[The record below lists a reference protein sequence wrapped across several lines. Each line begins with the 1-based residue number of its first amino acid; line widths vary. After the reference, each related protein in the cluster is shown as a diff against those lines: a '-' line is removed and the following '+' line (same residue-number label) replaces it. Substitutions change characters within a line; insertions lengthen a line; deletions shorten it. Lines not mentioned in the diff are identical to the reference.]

1 MEKSIEMRV
10 AELENLVLHSKNVLS
25 FEEASR
31 FLNLSKSYLYKL
43 TSGNLIPHYK
53 PQGKMLY
60 FEKTELEAW
69 LRQNPIRTQA
79 QTEAGVE
86 KAADKAQVPVS
97 RQQAQDAAQEIRYIY
112 KHDTKPEYTI
122 VTTGGDVEK
131 QAQAAQERAGADFS
145 IVASDD
151 GEKADVASISKDR
164 PVELNQY
171 NVQAYKQVLHT
182 VEVSP
187 DIEGRGIAEVGY
199 SVSRKVSSDGKYLG
213 VGASYNFDNNKAY
226 VKMTYTW

>member
-1 MEKSIEMRV
+1 MEQVKTWVYAHRRIIGAIIFGILAVIV
-10 AELENLVLHSKNVLS
+10 AVLL
-25 FEEASR
+25 FR
-31 FLNLSKSYLYKL
+31 
-43 TSGNLIPHYK
+43 GC
-53 PQGKMLY
+53 
-60 FEKTELEAW
+60 KTEPQKVTVEP
-69 LRQNPIRTQA
+69 QSEA

-86 KAADKAQVPVS
+86 KAADNAQVPVS

-112 KHDTKPEYTI
+112 QHDDPPEYTI

-151 GEKADVASISKDR
+151 GETADVASISKDK

-171 NVQAYKQVLHT
+171 NVQAYKKVLHT

-187 DIEGRGIAEVGY
+187 DIDGGRGVAEVGY
-199 SVSRKVSSDGKYLG
+199 SVSRKVSRDGKYLG
-213 VGASYNFDNNKAY
+213 VGASYNFDSNKAY

>member
-1 MEKSIEMRV
+1 MEQVKTWVYAHRRIIGAIIFGILAV
-10 AELENLVLHSKNVLS
+10 IVVVLL
-25 FEEASR
+25 FR
-31 FLNLSKSYLYKL
+31 
-43 TSGNLIPHYK
+43 GC
-53 PQGKMLY
+53 
-60 FEKTELEAW
+60 KTEPQKVTVE
-69 LRQNPIRTQA
+69 QQTQA

-112 KHDTKPEYTI
+112 QHDDPPEYTI

-145 IVASDD
+145 IVASTD
-151 GEKADVASISKDR
+151 GAPANTASISKDK

-171 NVQAYKQVLHT
+171 NVQAYKKTLHT

-187 DIEGRGIAEVGY
+187 DIDGGRGVAEVGY
-199 SVSRKVSSDGKYLG
+199 SVSHKVSRDGKYLG
-213 VGASYNFDNNKAY
+213 VGASYNFDSNKTY

>member
-1 MEKSIEMRV
+1 MEQVKTWVYAHRRIVGAIIFGILAVIV
-10 AELENLVLHSKNVLS
+10 AVLL
-25 FEEASR
+25 FR
-31 FLNLSKSYLYKL
+31 
-43 TSGNLIPHYK
+43 GC
-53 PQGKMLY
+53 
-60 FEKTELEAW
+60 KTEPQKVTVEP
-69 LRQNPIRTQA
+69 QSEA
-79 QTEAGVE
+79 QTETGVE
-86 KAADKAQVPVS
+86 KAADNAQVPVS

-112 KHDTKPEYTI
+112 QHDTKPEYTI
-122 VTTGGDVEK
+122 VTTGGDVER

-151 GEKADVASISKDR
+151 GEKADVASISKDK

-187 DIEGRGIAEVGY
+187 DIEGGRGIAEVGY

-213 VGASYNFDNNKAY
+213 VGASYNFDNDKAY

>member
-1 MEKSIEMRV
+1 MEQVKTWVYAHRRIVGAIIFGILAVIV
-10 AELENLVLHSKNVLS
+10 AVLL
-25 FEEASR
+25 FR
-31 FLNLSKSYLYKL
+31 
-43 TSGNLIPHYK
+43 GC
-53 PQGKMLY
+53 
-60 FEKTELEAW
+60 KTEPQKVTVEP
-69 LRQNPIRTQA
+69 QTQA
-79 QTEAGVE
+79 QSEAGVE
-86 KAADKAQVPVS
+86 KAADNAQVPVS

-112 KHDTKPEYTI
+112 QYDDPPEYTI

-151 GEKADVASISKDR
+151 GEKADVASISKDK

-171 NVQAYKQVLHT
+171 NVQAYKRVLHT

-187 DIEGRGIAEVGY
+187 DIEGERGIAEVGY
-199 SVSRKVSSDGKYLG
+199 SVSHKVSRDGKYLG
-213 VGASYNFDNNKAY
+213 VGASYNFDSNKAY

>member
-1 MEKSIEMRV
+1 MEQVKTWVYAHRRIVGAIIFGILAVIV
-10 AELENLVLHSKNVLS
+10 AVLL
-25 FEEASR
+25 FR
-31 FLNLSKSYLYKL
+31 
-43 TSGNLIPHYK
+43 GC
-53 PQGKMLY
+53 
-60 FEKTELEAW
+60 KTEPQKVTVEP
-69 LRQNPIRTQA
+69 QTQA
-79 QTEAGVE
+79 QSEAGVE
-86 KAADKAQVPVS
+86 KAADNAQVPVS

-112 KHDTKPEYTI
+112 EHDTKPEYTI
-122 VTTGGDVEK
+122 ITPGGDVEK

-151 GEKADVASISKDR
+151 GEKADVASISKDK

-171 NVQAYKQVLHT
+171 NVQAYKRVLHT

-199 SVSRKVSSDGKYLG
+199 SVSRKVSRDGKYLG
-213 VGASYNFDNNKAY
+213 VGASYNFDSNKTY

>member
-1 MEKSIEMRV
+1 MEKAKAWALAHRRIIGGV
-10 AELENLVLHSKNVLS
+10 VLCVLLVVIAVLL
-25 FEEASR
+25 FR
-31 FLNLSKSYLYKL
+31 
-43 TSGNLIPHYK
+43 GC
-53 PQGKMLY
+53 
-60 FEKTELEAW
+60 KTEPQKVTVEP
-69 LRQNPIRTQA
+69 QTQA

-86 KAADKAQVPVS
+86 KAADNAQVPVS

-112 KHDTKPEYTI
+112 EHDTKPEYTI
-122 VTTGGDVEK
+122 ITTGGDVER

-151 GEKADVASISKDR
+151 GAPANTASISKDK

-187 DIEGRGIAEVGY
+187 GIEGGRGIAEVGY

-213 VGASYNFDNNKAY
+213 VGASYNFDNDKAY

>member
-1 MEKSIEMRV
+1 MEKVKAWALAHRRIIGGV
-10 AELENLVLHSKNVLS
+10 VLVVLLVVIAVLLFRS
-25 FEEASR
+25 C
-31 FLNLSKSYLYKL
+31 
-43 TSGNLIPHYK
+43 
-53 PQGKMLY
+53 
-60 FEKTELEAW
+60 KTEQPQKVTVEP
-69 LRQNPIRTQA
+69 QTQA

-86 KAADKAQVPVS
+86 KAADAAQVPVS

-112 KHDTKPEYTI
+112 QHDDPPEYTI
-122 VTTGGDVEK
+122 ITTGGDVEK

-145 IVASDD
+145 IVASGD
-151 GEKADVASISKDR
+151 GEKADVASIGKDK

-171 NVQAYKQVLHT
+171 NVQAYKRVLHT

-187 DIEGRGIAEVGY
+187 DIDGGRGVAEVGY
-199 SVSRKVSSDGKYLG
+199 SVSRKVSRDGKYLG